1 MDITTIGLIILAVS
15 LLVWS
20 SLKDKK
26 KTIEGLGI
34 AKNMFRGIAVEIISI
49 LALIGL
55 FLTLVPPGTIK
66 TVLGD
71 TSVFVSTLISA
82 GFGTVTLIPA
92 FVAFPLASSLVNEGA
107 HLVAM
112 AAFITTLT
120 MVGFI
125 TAPIEIKYFGKKFTL
140 IRNVLSFTA
149 AILISL
155 GMGLIL

>member
-1 MDITTIGLIILAVS
+1 MEITAIGLIILAIT

-20 SLKDKK
+20 FTKDKEK
-26 KTIEGLGI
+26 SIKGLNV
-34 AKNMFRGIAVEIISI
+34 AKSMFRGIAVDIISI

-71 TSVFVSTLISA
+71 TSVPVATFISA
-82 GFGTVTLIPA
+82 AFGTVTLIPA
-92 FVAFPLASSLVNEGA
+92 FVAFPLAYSLVEEGA
-107 HLVAM
+107 HLVCM

-125 TAPIEIKYFGKKFTL
+125 TAPIEIEYFGKKFTL
-140 IRNVLSFTA
+140 VRNVLSFAA

>member
-1 MDITTIGLIILAVS
+1 MDITAIGLILLAIT
-15 LLVWS
+15 LLIWS
-20 SLKDKK
+20 FLKDKK
-26 KTIEGLGI
+26 KSIKGLSV
-34 AKNMFRGIAVEIISI
+34 AKNMFKGIAVDIISI

-71 TSVFVSTLISA
+71 TSVTAATFISA
-82 GFGTVTLIPA
+82 AFGTVTLIPA
-92 FVAFPLASSLVNEGA
+92 FVAFPLASSLVAEGA
-107 HLVAM
+107 HLVSM

-125 TAPIEIKYFGKKFTL
+125 TAPIEIEYFGKKFTL
-140 IRNVLSFTA
+140 VRNVLSFAA

>member
-1 MDITTIGLIILAVS
+1 MEITAIGLILLAIT
-15 LLVWS
+15 LLIWS
-20 SLKDKK
+20 FLKDKK
-26 KTIEGLGI
+26 KSIKGLNV
-34 AKNMFRGIAVEIISI
+34 AKNMFKGIAVDIISI

-71 TSVFVSTLISA
+71 TSVTAATFISA
-82 GFGTVTLIPA
+82 AFGTVTLIPA
-92 FVAFPLASSLVNEGA
+92 FVAFPLASSLVAEGA
-107 HLVAM
+107 HLVSM

-125 TAPIEIKYFGKKFTL
+125 TAPIEIEYFGKKFTL
-140 IRNVLSFTA
+140 VRNVLSFAA

>member
-155 GMGLIL
+155 GMGLKL